1 MYVRMHI
8 VHCTRMHTN
17 IYHIYYIYIY
27 IFLKTLYTSAS
38 SALRKRFFNSVA
50 DAPRRRSR
58 LLREK
63 SFGKMVN
70 FAWRSTTSDARQR
83 KQKKTMI
90 HAQETMTVTLIIF
103 VVMIFE
109 YRGQ

>member
-8 VHCTRMHTN
+8 MHCTRIYTN
-17 IYHIYYIYIY
+17 IYLLYILYIY

-38 SALRKRFFNSVA
+38 SALRKHFFNSVA

-70 FAWRSTTSDARQR
+70 FAWRSTTSDARQL
-83 KQKKTMI
+83 KKKNNDPCTGDNDCDSD
-90 HAQETMTVTLIIF
+90 HF
-103 VVMIFE
+103 CCYDF
-109 YRGQ
+109 

>member
-1 MYVRMHI
+1 MIVIDREMYNVL
-8 VHCTRMHTN
+8 TN
-17 IYHIYYIYIY
+17 AYNALYTYIIYIYIH

-70 FAWRSTTSDARQR
+70 FAWPSTTSDARQR
-83 KQKKTMI
+83 KQIKTMI
-90 HAQETMTVTLIIF
+90 NPCTGDNDCDSDHF
-103 VVMIFE
+103 CCYDF
-109 YRGQ
+109 